1 MSRLQGQQTSRPDKS
16 CFSYSSSFA
25 VPFLSTKTF
34 NPDIQQLETHTAEI
48 TPCFCLDLSLI
59 TPAFSLPA
67 PTYIPCGDSHL
78 SPPTPGMPPWPNR
91 QLFVLEGGV
100 GGGGGVK
107 PLSRLLLI
115 GLQRL
120 LLSGQCITLTW
131 FTYCLS
137 YITKRC
143 GSIFIKF
150 KFQMGLR
157 RSVQAIAQ
165 CKAGQGDTSF

>member
-1 MSRLQGQQTSRPDKS
+1 MGR
-16 CFSYSSSFA
+16 
-25 VPFLSTKTF
+25 
-34 NPDIQQLETHTAEI
+34 
-48 TPCFCLDLSLI
+48 
-59 TPAFSLPA
+59 
-67 PTYIPCGDSHL
+67 
-78 SPPTPGMPPWPNR
+78 
-91 QLFVLEGGV
+91 
-100 GGGGGVK
+100 VK